1 MVNAALA
8 ASFDV
13 SIDGSCGYKL
23 VGRMT
28 ILASAAIT
36 SFCIAAAASFRES
49 VRGSLGREA
58 WGQTSLL

>member
-1 MVNAALA
+1 MVNAAYA

-23 VGRMT
+23 VGQMT

-36 SFCIAAAASFRES
+36 SFRIAAAAAAAASFCLS
-49 VRGSLGREA
+49 ISKF
-58 WGQTSLL
+58 

>member
-1 MVNAALA
+1 MVNADFA

-23 VGRMT
+23 VGWMT

-36 SFCIAAAASFRES
+36 SFRIAAVAAAAAASFRLS
-49 VRGSLGREA
+49 ISK
-58 WGQTSLL
+58 S